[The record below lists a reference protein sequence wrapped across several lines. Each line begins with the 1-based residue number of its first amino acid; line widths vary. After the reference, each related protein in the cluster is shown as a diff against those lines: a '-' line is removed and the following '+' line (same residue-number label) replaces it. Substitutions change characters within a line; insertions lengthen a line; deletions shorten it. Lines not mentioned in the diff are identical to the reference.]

1 MNPLHALAL
10 SLTPAQPL
18 TPHPHW
24 APTADRPAPANP
36 AAYTKG
42 TSHHRGGC
50 RAPASGSTDA
60 PHMARD
66 RAPPRLA
73 VCEDGEW
80 RDRRPRLLSP
90 QRPRSF
96 HYQASVSEHGAG
108 GRHPRALASSP
119 RKRGS
124 SRRSSCVGHAVRA
137 VLPLPLGE
145 GGGRVQTVAAG
156 RTRSDPSI
164 PHPSTATSSAMIGKS
179 AAASAPTSSPAS
191 PSPTSTSSP
200 FLWARHA
207 RGMSLCTNMLV
218 ALDWGLA
225 GVGTKPLGID

>member
-66 RAPPRLA
+66 RAPPRPA

-90 QRPRSF
+90 QRPRRF
-96 HYQASVSEHGAG
+96 HCQASVSEYGAN
-108 GRHPRALASSP
+108 GRHPRESGCHPRASGCHPRPGSRSGASSSGDP
-119 RKRGS
+119 AVVRLVRGAPCALCS
-124 SRRSSCVGHAVRA
+124 LSPWERA
-137 VLPLPLGE
+137 G
-145 GGGRVQTVAAG
+145 
-156 RTRSDPSI
+156 
-164 PHPSTATSSAMIGKS
+164 
-179 AAASAPTSSPAS
+179 
-191 PSPTSTSSP
+191 
-200 FLWARHA
+200 
-207 RGMSLCTNMLV
+207 
-218 ALDWGLA
+218 
-225 GVGTKPLGID
+225 

>member
-1 MNPLHALAL
+1 MSSPGPTTPRGVVSFYFPHPSSGAPPSVILSPAVRSSPPPVILRRLAGAPKNPIAPEALAL
-10 SLTPAQPL
+10 SSPFFPAL
-18 TPHPHW
+18 
-24 APTADRPAPANP
+24 ANS

-60 PHMARD
+60 QHMARD

-124 SRRSSCVGHAVRA
+124 SRRSSCVGRAVRA

-145 GGGRVQTVAAG
+145 GGVRVQTVAAAG
-156 RTRSDPSI
+156 RTRNDASI
-164 PHPSTATSSAMIGKS
+164 PHPSTATNSAMIRRS
-179 AAASAPTSSPAS
+179 AAAS
-191 PSPTSTSSP
+191 
-200 FLWARHA
+200 
-207 RGMSLCTNMLV
+207 
-218 ALDWGLA
+218 
-225 GVGTKPLGID
+225 GVRMIGS